1 MSSKRLA
8 SMASVTT
15 AKRMRAALSRSP
27 LIGAGLACAIL
38 LGGCASRTL
47 YSEVAVSEDQ
57 ISKARHGRD
66 PDLHPLLDQMLKQ
79 GHRNETFNAM
89 RLGLAAME
97 RGDDRTAVEMLELAV
112 GGIER
117 VFADEEEA
125 RRITKKEYG
134 EGAKPFKGE
143 SYERAMAY
151 YYLGVMRL
159 KAGKYDGA
167 GACFRAGL
175 TQDVWAEDKQFKTD
189 FALMPLLEGWSLQCD
204 GQHAEAAQAYSRAS
218 SMRSG
223 RLQRPSATDNT
234 LIIIETGT
242 SPRKLSDGLGHHK
255 LKFFRGR
262 NFTEEAARVTIAGRS
277 LTVTPVEDIYWQ
289 SRTRGAR
296 EIDYILADKGA
307 MLKTATDSGSG
318 LASAGNN
325 VSLVGSAFG
334 GPVAGI
340 GGGIALAGMLSL
352 ASEMNS
358 NPRADTRYWDNLP
371 DKVHVLTTQARI
383 GDNVEVQFLDSDGR
397 GVMNASGTVQKAG
410 NFGIVWIRSRPSV
423 IHEMVRRDFENNL
436 GQ

>member
-1 MSSKRLA
+1 MLAALMA
-8 SMASVTT
+8 SMAV
-15 AKRMRAALSRSP
+15 
-27 LIGAGLACAIL
+27 I
-38 LGGCASRTL
+38 GGCAPRTQ
-47 YSEVAVSEDQ
+47 YSDVSVSPDQ
-57 ISKARHGRD
+57 ISMARQGRD
-66 PDLHPLLDQMLKQ
+66 PALHPLVDCMLRQ
-79 GHRNETFNAM
+79 GHRNETLNAM
-89 RLGLAAME
+89 RLGVTAME

-117 VFADEEEA
+117 VFADEQEA
-125 RRITKKEYG
+125 MRITKKEYG

-151 YYLGVMRL
+151 YYLGLMRL
-159 KAGKYDGA
+159 KAGKYDAA

-175 TQDVWAEDKQFKTD
+175 TQDVWAENDQYKTD
-189 FALMPLLEGWSLQCD
+189 FALMPLLEGWSLHCE
-204 GQHAEAAQAYSRAS
+204 GLHNEAEAAYQRAS
-218 SMRSG
+218 LMRDG
-223 RLQRPSATDNT
+223 QLRRAAAADNV

-262 NFTEEAARVTIAGRS
+262 NFTEETARVKIDGRS
-277 LTVTPVEDIYWQ
+277 LVVTPVEDIYWQ
-289 SRTRGAR
+289 SRTRGTR

-307 MLKTATDSGSG
+307 MLKNATDTGSG

-325 VSLVGSAFG
+325 VALVGSAFG

-352 ASEMNS
+352 SSEMNA

-371 DKVHVLTTQARI
+371 DKVHVTTTQARV
-383 GDNVEVQFLDSDGR
+383 GDKLEVQFLDSDSR
-397 GVMNASGTVQKAG
+397 VVMNASGTVQKAG

-423 IHEMVRRDFENNL
+423 IHEMVSRDFENNL
-436 GQ
+436 GR